1 MSDRIF
7 QALNKLFERHRIVFW
22 YDTKQE
28 LREDFEALQLS
39 NVEKIEINNNE
50 YGIKYQILREQPE
63 QKFLIYKSGP
73 QPDDL
78 DNWLLDVQLA
88 HGEFRADQVSLWL
101 SELDL
106 GPEFADVVKD
116 HTEFYKAVKRKDKL
130 RSLLSSED
138 TPSKIRLKMLA
149 VCANADPRLDSIL
162 ENLLEELAHNYDKTI
177 KLIERCQLSQF
188 LWEQMQRHYGYRSE
202 SPSMQDFVIELFK
215 SCYAMETDSQA
226 NLTAD
231 ALVFLKRWK
240 DSRQF
245 EESFEILS
253 HYTADILNIEEDLRE
268 RDFRKI
274 LSLDYFYLI
283 DQKILSDLVHEVARK
298 TVSPNQVTEWIRERR
313 QSHWYEKQF
322 KDLYEA
328 INYAALFFHALD
340 QATLSMESMADGIQR
355 YSQSWYRIDQL
366 YRKFTFHVRES
377 GQTSLMKELSEQ
389 IENFYS
395 NNYLLKLNDNWQSV
409 VDATDQWEASSIPLQ
424 KNFFQHWVQPF
435 LNQEKKVCVI
445 ISDALRYEVGEE
457 LVRLLRGEDR
467 YEANLE
473 AALSMLPSYTQL
485 GMAALL
491 PHQKLTL
498 KETAAVAVDDCNS
511 QGLDYRQKILE
522 ATVGKKGK
530 AIKAEQITEW
540 NQDQRR
546 ALLREHDVLYVYHN
560 RIDIT
565 GDTRD
570 SEERVFEA
578 VEKTYQDLINLVKKL
593 ANANVSNFLITS
605 DHGFIYQNRALE
617 DSDFLLE
624 EVDGETISYR
634 SRRFV
639 LGKGLKEASGL
650 RKFALTQ
657 LGLTGEI
664 EVQIPKSINRLRL
677 RGSGSRFV
685 HGGASLQEVTIPIVK
700 INKKRQSDTSIVDVE
715 ILSGASSTITAG
727 QFAVKLYQT
736 QPKTEKV
743 QRRCLRAGIYTQQG
757 ELISNSHEL
766 TFDFTSEN
774 PRERE
779 TTVRFVLTSKADEVN
794 GQEVILRLDEKLLG
808 TSHYREYKSM
818 RYLMRRAFTNDF
830 DF

>member
-7 QALNKLFERHRIVFW
+7 QALNKLFEHHRIVFW

-28 LREDFEALQLS
+28 LRDDFEALQLTD
-39 NVEKIEINNNE
+39 VEKIEINNNE
-50 YGIKYQILREQPE
+50 FGIKYQILREQPE
-63 QKFLIYKSGP
+63 QKFLIYKAGS

-116 HTEFYKAVKRKDKL
+116 HASFYKEGKRKEKL
-130 RSLLSSED
+130 RSLLSSDD

-149 VCANADPRLDSIL
+149 VCAKADPRLDSIL
-162 ENLLEELAHNYDKTI
+162 ENLLEEFARDRDEKI

-188 LWEQMQRHYGYRSE
+188 LWEQMQRNYGYRSE
-202 SPSMQDFVIELFK
+202 SPGMQDFVIELFK
-215 SCYAMETDSQA
+215 SCYAMETNGQA
-226 NLTAD
+226 NLTSD

-245 EESFEILS
+245 EESFESLS
-253 HYTADILNIEEDLRE
+253 HYTAGILNIEQDLRE
-268 RDFRKI
+268 RDFREV

-283 DQKILSDLVHEVARK
+283 DQKILSDLVREVARR
-298 TVSPNQVTEWIRERR
+298 TVSSNQVAEWIRQRR
-313 QSHWYEKQF
+313 QSHWYKNF

-340 QATLSMESMADGIQR
+340 QATLAMESMADGIQR

-395 NNYLLKLNDNWQSV
+395 NNYLLKLNDRWQSV
-409 VDATDQWEASSIPLQ
+409 VDAAHQWEATPVPLQ

-457 LVRLLRGEDR
+457 LVGLFRQENR
-467 YEANLE
+467 YDANLE
-473 AALSMLPSYTQL
+473 TALSMLPSYTQL

-491 PHQKLTL
+491 PHQNLVL
-498 KETAAVAVDDCNS
+498 NETAAVTVDGCNS
-511 QGLDYRQKILE
+511 QGLEYRQKILE
-522 ATVGKKGK
+522 SALGKNGK
-530 AIKAEQITEW
+530 AIKAEQIMDF

-546 ALLREHDVLYVYHN
+546 ALLREHDILYIYHN

-570 SEERVFEA
+570 SEERVFEE

-634 SRRFV
+634 NRRFV

-650 RKFALTQ
+650 QKFDLTQ

-700 INKKRQSDTSIVDVE
+700 INKKRQDDVSVVDVE
-715 ILSGASSTITAG
+715 ILSGASTTITAG

-743 QRRCLRAGIYTQQG
+743 QPRFLRAGIYTQQG

-779 TTVRFVLTSKADEVN
+779 ITVRFVLTSKADDVN
-794 GQEVILRLDEKLLG
+794 GQEVILRLDEKLSG